1 MRKSIKGFIVVTLF
15 FGGIWSHAASPSEQ
29 IQIMSTGQYHGD
41 EITARFGI
49 ARGWFA
55 LIVSDKQAELVPSSP
70 KISRVFDP
78 VVDDEEMKSSYSA
91 KLVEDTQHDPLLM
104 IKASWLKTG
113 PIVQAKLTENR
124 QGFVWNDM
132 HFNMVRACGK
142 ASSKDSLLQC
152 KVELSDGKSRQFIID
167 TAEPNQDYSDEFAST
182 VEIVWAGDIDRD
194 GKPDFILLNTH
205 YNGENTQL
213 FLSSEA
219 EKKKFVKSVARVY
232 RVGC

>member
-1 MRKSIKGFIVVTLF
+1 MHKSVKGFIVVTLF
-15 FGGIWSHAASPSEQ
+15 FGGIWSHAANPSEQ

-78 VVDDEEMKSSYSA
+78 VVDDEEIKSSYSG
-91 KLVEDTQHDPLLM
+91 KLVEDAQHDPVLM

-124 QGFVWNDM
+124 QGFAWNDM
-132 HFNMVRACGK
+132 HFNMVHVCEK

-213 FLSSEA
+213 FLSSKA